1 MQRYQITH
9 IGNTPRFKPLTF
21 GEGGE
26 MWAAYTG
33 GSEPLSNALI
43 TRENFGGHRFT
54 KQKLGCFY
62 SLWKALSGI

>member
-1 MQRYQITH
+1 
-9 IGNTPRFKPLTF
+9 
-21 GEGGE
+21 

-43 TRENFGGHRFT
+43 TCENFGSHWFI

-62 SLWKALSGI
+62 SLWKALSRI